1 MAKAVTMKTIA
12 RQAGVTEATVS
23 MSLANNSRIPA
34 KTRERIQAIA
44 RRLGYTPHP
53 YVSALLRLRRQGRA
67 AKDRPVLALINAFDT
82 ADGWKN
88 AEGPTI
94 RQMRDGAIGQA
105 ALRGYRAEEFW
116 LHRDDMSPER
126 LSEVLHTRGIHG
138 LLLSPLAEGAATPAL
153 RWEHFASVCLS
164 VPLAPLTIT
173 TVCNDHFLSCLQT
186 ARECHK
192 LGYRRMGL
200 VLRKMHRGRFQGRW
214 DGGMQVAPLLLPK
227 IKLVKTLLLETWDA
241 GEEFAAWFR
250 REKPE
255 VIISP
260 GAEWL
265 HPMLAGMGVAV
276 PDDAGLA
283 GLACSHPGHECSGAY
298 QDGHAIGATAIDT
311 LVAKVERFERG
322 LPAQPVNIML
332 ESVWNPGKTL
342 RKMR

>member
-1 MAKAVTMKTIA
+1 MAKAVTMKSIA
-12 RQAGVTEATVS
+12 GQAGVTEATVS

-44 RRLGYTPHP
+44 KKMGYTPHP

-67 AKDRPVLALINAFDT
+67 VRDRPVLALINAFDT

-105 ALRGYRAEEFW
+105 ELRGYRAEEFW

-126 LSEVLHTRGIHG
+126 LSKVLRARGIHG

-153 RWEHFASVCLS
+153 RWDYFACVCLS

-200 VLRKMHRGRFQGRW
+200 VLRKMHRERFQGRW
-214 DGGMQVAPLLLPK
+214 DGGMQVAPLLLPD
-227 IKLVKTLLLETWDA
+227 IKLVETLLLETWDA

-260 GAEWL
+260 GAEWF

-276 PDDAGLA
+276 PDDVGLA
-283 GLACSHPGHECSGAY
+283 GLACSRLGHECSGVY
-298 QDGHAIGATAIDT
+298 QDGRAIGAAAIDT
-311 LVAKVERFERG
+311 LIAKVERFERG
-322 LPAQPVNIML
+322 LLAQPVNIML